1 MVKANRAIAE
11 VEITFEKEKEA
22 KAVHNS
28 LKPEEVL
35 PDSARCRVVIIRRKN
50 VLCIEIDAKD
60 TAALRAA
67 LNSFLRWTMV
77 ARDAIKTGR
86 D

>member
-1 MVKANRAIAE
+1 MVKARRAIAD
-11 VEITFEKEKEA
+11 VKIAFEKEKEA
-22 KAVHNS
+22 KSIHNS
-28 LKPEEVL
+28 LKPEELL
-35 PDSARCRVVIIRRKN
+35 PDSARCKVIITRRKN

-77 ARDAIKTGR
+77 ARDAIKAGR